1 MAYNNYFPNN
11 YYPQFYGNQQVPQ
24 NAPQVAQA
32 PQQTSSG
39 NLIWVQGEAA
49 AKAYPVVAG
58 QSVFLMDSEESVFYI
73 KATDQ
78 SGMPQPLRIFDYKER
93 TTAQNSPVSAPKA
106 SNEYV
111 SRKEFEAFRE
121 DVRKEISGIRVEE
134 GEG

>member
-111 SRKEFEAFRE
+111 SRKEFEAFRD